1 MECLR
6 LVAAIQ
12 MQLDLKMSQLGKS
25 MESDCP
31 GALAAAAQQW
41 YCIKTQP
48 RRECVAVNALTQY
61 NQISVY
67 LPQIRVQ
74 RVFNRKP
81 RWCLQPLFPGYLF
94 ARFDLT
100 QDHRLVRYADGVSQI
115 VHFGDRVPVLA
126 PSIIADLQRELSQA
140 LPPRALPVLKVGE
153 ELTLGTGP
161 LQGFTGKVVRLD
173 KAQARVTMLL
183 EMLGQQCWVEVAWS
197 DLRGAAGNGYT
208 FQ

>member
-1 MECLR
+1 M
-6 LVAAIQ
+6 
-12 MQLDLKMSQLGKS
+12 
-25 MESDCP
+25 
-31 GALAAAAQQW
+31 
-41 YCIKTQP
+41 
-48 RRECVAVNALTQY
+48 
-61 NQISVY
+61 
-67 LPQIRVQ
+67 
-74 RVFNRKP
+74 
-81 RWCLQPLFPGYLF
+81 
-94 ARFDLT
+94 
-100 QDHRLVRYADGVSQI
+100 SQI